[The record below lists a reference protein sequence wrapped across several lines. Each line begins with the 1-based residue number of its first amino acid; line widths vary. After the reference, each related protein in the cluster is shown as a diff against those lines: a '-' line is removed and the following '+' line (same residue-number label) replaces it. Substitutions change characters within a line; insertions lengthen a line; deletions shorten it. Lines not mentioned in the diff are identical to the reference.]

1 MNVAAD
7 HSKSGSW
14 LVAGGVISIIVMAL
28 AVLLMAVELQNNLIK
43 EGDFFEV
50 LAVVGYGLCMAAM
63 LVFWGP
69 MSLRSH
75 WYFYVVMALC
85 AARELDLD
93 KKPFTEGLLKAR
105 QYTGDTVSTPEFM
118 ISLALLIAIVTT
130 CLALIRF
137 ETAAFIRGIAARR
150 SASIAVLAGLVFAVL
165 SKTIDGLDRKLEP
178 FGVSF
183 SSATNQTFS
192 VLEEVGE
199 MGIPLM
205 FGIAIYLS
213 SSAGRRA

>member
-1 MNVAAD
+1 
-7 HSKSGSW
+7 
-14 LVAGGVISIIVMAL
+14 
-28 AVLLMAVELQNNLIK
+28 
-43 EGDFFEV
+43 
-50 LAVVGYGLCMAAM
+50 
-63 LVFWGP
+63 
-69 MSLRSH
+69 MSSTGTRS
-75 WYFYVVMALC
+75 
-85 AARELDLD
+85 
-93 KKPFTEGLLKAR
+93 
-105 QYTGDTVSTPEFM
+105 
-118 ISLALLIAIVTT
+118 
-130 CLALIRF
+130 LALIRF

-178 FGVSF
+178 LGVSF